1 MNNTC
6 SIRVTA
12 AAGTNL
18 ARAFLSSTLILLEKR
33 KGFTITTHLLPPQ
46 RLAGLPNE
54 GIVQDSLL
62 QAMHRHCLKP
72 VVADPSL
79 KAAKHRGLELAI
91 IITNYHNTVGAV
103 KDCASSFKIT

>member
-18 ARAFLSSTLILLEKR
+18 ARASLLSKLRMLDSRE
-33 KGFTITTHLLPPQ
+33 GFTITTHLRPPQ
-46 RLAGLPNE
+46 RLAGSPIE

-62 QAMHRHCLKP
+62 QAMHGPCLKP
-72 VVADPSL
+72 VVAGPSL
-79 KAAKHRGLELAI
+79 KAAKHRGL
-91 IITNYHNTVGAV
+91 G
-103 KDCASSFKIT
+103 